1 MPPDGVIRTE
11 GDALAQ
17 RVARALD
24 VLEPAFLGIVADE
37 AASFEHALHVVVMNP
52 HAPAA
57 TTAFEQAILVE
68 RSFGQPARWQADY
81 AHYARA
87 KARLAWREGLTTA
100 ALIEEAPARLRE
112 GDLVVP
118 GAVCRYGLVVG
129 ASGAQPWYDAACA
142 AMTVELVRAH
152 LLHAVNDARSRDGIW
167 RPEAA

>member
-1 MPPDGVIRTE
+1 MAPDGAIRTE

-24 VLEPAFLGIVADE
+24 VLEPAFLGIVADQ

-52 HAPAA
+52 QAPSPSCS
-57 TTAFEQAILVE
+57 FEQAILVE
-68 RSFGQPARWQADY
+68 RSFGEPARWQADY

-87 KARLAWREGLTTA
+87 KARLAWREGLTTS
-100 ALIEEAPARLRE
+100 ALVDDAPARLRE

-142 AMTVELVRAH
+142 AMTIELVRAH
-152 LLHAVNDARSRDGIW
+152 LLHAVNDARARDGTW
-167 RPEAA
+167 RLQP